1 MIYDLQKA
9 SLSKR
14 LSAFLF
20 DFVVFLIIA
29 VGAALACSAVIGYDD
44 RLEELDG
51 YCNEYY
57 AAYEE
62 KYGVR
67 MELTNAEYLE
77 LTDDEKAAYDA
88 AQSELEAE
96 MSKDQRITDATVMLF
111 NMTLVITSL
120 SLFVAFLIC
129 EFVIPVALKNG
140 QTLGK
145 KIFGIALVRDDC
157 VKVTPVMMFVRSV
170 LGKYTVETMVPI
182 FLIVLTFA
190 GGAGIIGLAALVLL
204 LAYNVVL
211 FVRTK
216 NKTFI
221 HDLLAYTVAVDIHSQ
236 MIFETKEEMVAY
248 KNKIHADIVDKTE

>member
-67 MELTNAEYLE
+67 LELTNAEYLE

-88 AQSELEAE
+88 GQKEVEAE
-96 MSKDQRITDATVMLF
+96 MSKDQRITDATVMLV

-120 SLFVAFLIC
+120 SLFVAYLIC

-145 KIFGIALVRDDC
+145 KIFAVALVRDDC
-157 VKVTPVMMFVRSV
+157 VKVTPVMMFVRSI
-170 LGKYTVETMVPI
+170 LGKYTVETMVPL
-182 FLIVLTFA
+182 FLIALTFL

-248 KNKIHADIVDKTE
+248 KNKIHADIVDKSE

>member
-20 DFVVFLIIA
+20 DFVILIIIA
-29 VGAALACSAVIGYDD
+29 VGAALTCSAVIGYDD
-44 RLEELDG
+44 RLSELDG
-51 YCNEYY
+51 YCQEYY
-57 AAYEE
+57 SVYEE
-62 KYGVR
+62 KYGFG
-67 MELTNAEYLE
+67 MELTNSEYLE
-77 LTDDEKAAYDA
+77 LTDEDKARYNA
-88 AQSELEAE
+88 AQDELEAE
-96 MSKDQRITDATVMLF
+96 VAKDERINAITVTLF
-111 NMTLVITSL
+111 NMTLIITSL
-120 SLFVAFLIC
+120 SLFVAFLIN
-129 EFVIPVALKNG
+129 EFVLPLVLKNG

-145 KIFGIALVRDDC
+145 KIFGVALMRDDS
-157 VKVTPVMMFVRSV
+157 VKVTPVMMFVRSI
-170 LGKYTVETMVPI
+170 LGKYTVETMVPV
-182 FLIVLTFA
+182 FLIVLTLV

-204 LAYNVVL
+204 LAYNVIL

-236 MIFETKEEMVAY
+236 MIFETKEEMMAY